1 MDSNDKLLV
10 RDTEEVIEEEKLN
23 AEIIWHEKRG
33 ASTSE
38 AEQSLGV
45 TAADIAKTI
54 LFITKD
60 KKPIMV
66 IIMGD
71 RRVDTKKLKKI
82 VEKKVRIAKPDEVLQ
97 HTGHPVGGV
106 TPLGCKDIPKF
117 IDKSV
122 LGMKTVFSSAGSP
135 YASLKI
141 DVDELLKTTQGK
153 IIDVSE

>member
-1 MDSNDKLLV
+1 MLL
-10 RDTEEVIEEEKLN
+10 L
-23 AEIIWHEKRG
+23 
-33 ASTSE
+33 
-38 AEQSLGV
+38 L
-45 TAADIAKTI
+45 
-54 LFITKD
+54 
-60 KKPIMV
+60 
-66 IIMGD
+66 
-71 RRVDTKKLKKI
+71 KLKKI
-82 VEKKVRIAKPDEVLQ
+82 VEKKVRIANPDEVLE

>member
-10 RDTEEVIEEEKLN
+10 KDAEEIIERENLN

-60 KKPIMV
+60 QKPIMV

-71 RRVDTKKLKKI
+71 KRVDTNKLKKI
-82 VEKKVRIAKPDEVLQ
+82 IEKKVRIAKPDEVLE
-97 HTGHPVGGV
+97 HTRHPVGGV
-106 TPLGCKDIPKF
+106 TPLSCKDIPKF

-141 DVDELLKTTQGK
+141 DVDELLKTTKGK
-153 IIDVSE
+153 IVDVSE